1 MRSLVRRSL
10 VARTTFVARTL
21 VARALG
27 ACALGACALGVCALG
42 PRHAVAE
49 ERFLPPPAK
58 AKPAPRAALEPLS
71 EPSVW
76 RLAREP
82 DARLRAD
89 TVAVAEDIFKLVHDS
104 RRHGRELHG
113 KLDEVARLLQSVD
126 AARSPTP
133 TTRLLWARVLGDLD
147 RHGDARDVLLGLL
160 ADGPPRFLEG
170 EIWADLGISYAKLG
184 ERGREIE
191 AYGRA
196 LEHTSVDRGRSLL
209 LSNRAEALMALGQ
222 VSAAVDGY
230 REALAELSQVEL
242 MAFGS
247 TTLWGLAVALDR
259 NGDLEGALTHVTLA
273 RAYDPIDRRLREP
286 TWFFSPAHDEH
297 WYWALGHQTV
307 ARNTADARVRL
318 DALAQAKAEYDTYLA
333 RAPAD
338 DRYRAL
344 GELRR
349 ARVDAALTEALR
361 RFVGKRLAPEP
372 PEPPATPSKRRP

>member
-1 MRSLVRRSL
+1 MSRSSAPSKLLPVARSLTSL
-10 VARTTFVARTL
+10 TSFSLLARLSWLCLFVSWLSPSLAR
-21 VARALG
+21 
-27 ACALGACALGVCALG
+27 
-42 PRHAVAE
+42 AE
-49 ERFLPPPAK
+49 ERMLPPPP
-58 AKPAPRAALEPLS
+58 KPSAAPRVALEPLAQ
-71 EPSVW
+71 PSVW
-76 RLAREP
+76 SLAQRP

-89 TVAVAEDIFKLVHDS
+89 TVSVAEDIFRLVHDS

-126 AARSPTP
+126 AARSPSP
-133 TTRLLWARVLGDLD
+133 QTRLLWARVLGDLD
-147 RHGDARDVLLGLL
+147 RHADARDVLLGLL
-160 ADGPPRFLEG
+160 ADGPPAFLRAEVF
-170 EIWADLGISYAKLG
+170 ADLGIAYAKLG
-184 ERGREIE
+184 ARDHEIA
-191 AYGRA
+191 AYGEA
-196 LEHTSVDRGRSLL
+196 LVHTSVDRGRSLL
-209 LSNRAEALMALGQ
+209 LSNRAEALMAVGQ

-230 REALAELSQVEL
+230 REALSELSQVEL

-318 DALAQAKAEYDTYLA
+318 DALAQAKAEYDSYLA

-338 DRYRAL
+338 DRHRPLA
-344 GELRR
+344 EVRR
-349 ARVDAALTEALR
+349 ARVDKALTEELR
-361 RFVGKRLAPEP
+361 RFVGRRLAPEP
-372 PEPPATPSKRRP
+372 PAPRPKRSP